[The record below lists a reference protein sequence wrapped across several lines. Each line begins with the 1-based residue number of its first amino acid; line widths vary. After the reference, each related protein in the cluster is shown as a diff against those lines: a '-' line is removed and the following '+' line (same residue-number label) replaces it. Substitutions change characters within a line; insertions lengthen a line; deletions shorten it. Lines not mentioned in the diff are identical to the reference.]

1 MTFQLNFEDMTEDN
15 DRLQFTYS
23 IDGELPVAGY
33 RLQDLSFTSA
43 GYNFDIKYS
52 ITGDFVVET
61 EPEYLKRL
69 QDIGT
74 GLAPAVA
81 NPIDPLHD
89 RIHRMI
95 SEEFARIKRNLS
107 SSQTTLDDL
116 SN

>member
-1 MTFQLNFEDMTEDN
+1 MTFQLNFKEMVEIN
-15 DRLQFTYS
+15 DRLQLIYGVN
-23 IDGELPVAGY
+23 GELPVAGH
-33 RLQDLSFTSA
+33 RLQDISFNSA

-74 GLAPAVA
+74 GLAPAIA

-89 RIHRMI
+89 RIRRMI
-95 SEEFARIKRNLS
+95 SDEFGRIKRNLS

-116 SN
+116 